1 MIGAI
6 YCRVSTEDQEK
17 EGTSLSS
24 QMTACLEKATE
35 LGYEVPD
42 ELVYKETYS
51 GLAIDR
57 PVFGTLRDKIKAGSV
72 DAIIAYS
79 PDRLSRVG
87 EDVLTLFKE
96 FKSAGAKLIFVN
108 QQFED
113 SMTGKMLGFILGWAS
128 EFEAAQIKER
138 TRRGKKTKA
147 QNGYLPQGTGI
158 GLYGYKWDKVTK
170 KRVPIEKEA
179 KVVELIFRKIAEG
192 HNRYE
197 VARQLNEM
205 GIPTKSGSKW
215 HPLTIERMV
224 KNPAYT
230 GITYFGKTTMEGKC
244 RKRLPRENW
253 MVLND
258 VTPAIIEKALFDRAQ
273 LILKETKTLRR
284 GRPQNDYLLT
294 GHIKCGKCGSPLIGS
309 CLGHKYRYYHCR
321 ATYPTSVSKPT
332 CHAGYIRADGI
343 EELVWSEVRKVIENP
358 SVILTQLKRKAKKP
372 SSRNI
377 EKEIADAKKTVE
389 KCSKREERLLT
400 LFEVDSI
407 TREELVER
415 VNKVKTEKATAEQKL
430 SQLMSIKKET
440 IDIDSL
446 EAEVKQYCQQV
457 KDSLDI
463 CSFINKR
470 IALDVLQVEVI
481 ATPEK
486 YDVRIAVPLEYTTV
500 ERKREFKLSSFKKRI
515 NETSGICN
523 LTYQPLD
530 PLNPAQCH

>member
-17 EGTSLSS
+17 EGTSLGS
-24 QMTACLEKATE
+24 QLTACLERADE
-35 LGYEVPD
+35 LGYQVPD
-42 ELVYKETYS
+42 NLVFKETYS
-51 GLAIDR
+51 GLKLDR
-57 PVFGTLRDKIKAGSV
+57 PQLVKLREQVKAGDV
-72 DAIIAYS
+72 DAVIVYS

-96 FKSAGAKLIFVN
+96 FKLAGTKLILVRE
-108 QQFED
+108 QFED
-113 SMTGKMLGFILGWAS
+113 TMTGKMVAFLFGWAS
-128 EFEAAQIKER
+128 ELEAAQIKER
-138 TRRGKKTKA
+138 TRRGKRTKA

-158 GLYGYKWDKVTK
+158 GLYGYRWDKVTK
-170 KRVPIEKEA
+170 KRIPIEREA
-179 KVVELIFRKIAEG
+179 KVVQRIFENVAQGKT
-192 HNRYE
+192 RYE
-197 VARQLNEM
+197 VARQLNEQN
-205 GIPTKSGSKW
+205 IPTKSGSKW

-230 GITYFGKTTMEGKC
+230 GTTYFGKTTMEGKC
-244 RKRLPRENW
+244 RKYLPRENW
-253 MVLND
+253 TVLND
-258 VTPAIIEKALFDRAQ
+258 VTPAIVDKALFDRAQ
-273 LILKETKTLRR
+273 LVLKQSKELRR
-284 GRPQNDYLLT
+284 GRPQNEYLLT

-309 CLGHKYRYYHCR
+309 CLGQKYRYYHCR

-343 EELVWSEVRKVIENP
+343 EEVVWSEVRKVVENP

-377 EKEIADAKKTVE
+377 EKEIADARKKLDTLT
-389 KCSKREERLLT
+389 SRENKLIS

-407 TREELVER
+407 TKEELVER
-415 VNKVKTEKATAEQKL
+415 INKIKAEKSEAEQKL

-446 EAEVKQYCQQV
+446 EEEVKQYCQQV
-457 KDSLDI
+457 KDSLDN

-470 IALDVLQVEVI
+470 IALDVLQVEVV

-486 YDVRIAVPLEYTTV
+486 YEIKMAVPLEYTTV
-500 ERKREFKLSSFKKRI
+500 ERKREYDMTKYKRKAK
-515 NETSGICN
+515 S
-523 LTYQPLD
+523 PVV
-530 PLNPAQCH
+530 A